1 MNVGV
6 QVLVWTCVFISSQ
19 GEGGLGHV
27 AGAYSVLETAGG
39 MLSRL
44 PPFTFPQVREGSG
57 SSSPSILGDTCSCHL
72 RDPPVLQGGSRRCTV
87 LEGLKRRG
95 VTTVQG
101 CASQAV
107 VLQLEP
113 SSASR
118 RRWLCPPLSDSA
130 ALGQLGVASLRSS
143 RAPAAPA
150 QRPDLEKHFAKVLGP
165 WVITGQSVSPPSS
178 VMVLVV

>member
-6 QVLVWTCVFISSQ
+6 QVLVWTCVFISPR
-19 GEGGLGHV
+19 EGGVDHV

-39 MLSRL
+39 MLPRL

-72 RDPPVLQGGSRRCTV
+72 RDPPVLQGGRRRCTV

-118 RRWLCPPLSDSA
+118 RWRLCPPLSDS

-143 RAPAAPA
+143 REPAAPA

-165 WVITGQSVSPPSS
+165 WVITGQSVSTPSS
-178 VMVLVV
+178 VTVLVV

>member
-19 GEGGLGHV
+19 GEGGVGHV
-27 AGAYSVLETAGG
+27 AGAYLVLETAGG
-39 MLSRL
+39 MLPRL
-44 PPFTFPQVREGSG
+44 PPFTLPQVREGSG

-72 RDPPVLQGGSRRCTV
+72 RDPPVLQGGRRRCTV

-113 SSASR
+113 SSASC
-118 RRWLCPPLSDSA
+118 RWRLCPPLSDSA
-130 ALGQLGVASLRSS
+130 LGKLGVASLRSS

-178 VMVLVV
+178 VTVLVV

>member
-1 MNVGV
+1 MGV
-6 QVLVWTCVFISSQ
+6 QVLVWTCVFISPR
-19 GEGGLGHV
+19 EGGVDHV

-39 MLSRL
+39 MLPRL

-72 RDPPVLQGGSRRCTV
+72 RDPPVLQGGRRRCTV

-118 RRWLCPPLSDSA
+118 RWRLCPPLSDS

-143 RAPAAPA
+143 REPAAPA

-165 WVITGQSVSPPSS
+165 WVITGQSVSTPSS
-178 VMVLVV
+178 VTVLVV

>member
-6 QVLVWTCVFISSQ
+6 QVLVWTCVFISPR
-19 GEGGLGHV
+19 EGGVDHV

-39 MLSRL
+39 MLPRL

-72 RDPPVLQGGSRRCTV
+72 RDPPVLQGGRRRCTV

-118 RRWLCPPLSDSA
+118 RWRLCPPLSDST
-130 ALGQLGVASLRSS
+130 LGQLGVASLRSS
-143 RAPAAPA
+143 REPAAPA

-178 VMVLVV
+178 VTVLVV

>member
-6 QVLVWTCVFISSQ
+6 QVLVWTCVFISPR
-19 GEGGLGHV
+19 EGGVDHV

-39 MLSRL
+39 MLPRL

-118 RRWLCPPLSDSA
+118 RWRLCPPLSDS

-143 RAPAAPA
+143 REPAAPA